1 MPGGLEVLIEPKI
14 LAILKT
20 LLKNPGK
27 IFHLNSL
34 AKSSKISVSSTARI
48 IKKLVKNNFAEELK
62 VGKWSVY
69 QLADNKQTRE
79 FKRLL

>member
-1 MPGGLEVLIEPKI
+1 MPGGLEVLIEPKT
-14 LAILKT
+14 LSILKT